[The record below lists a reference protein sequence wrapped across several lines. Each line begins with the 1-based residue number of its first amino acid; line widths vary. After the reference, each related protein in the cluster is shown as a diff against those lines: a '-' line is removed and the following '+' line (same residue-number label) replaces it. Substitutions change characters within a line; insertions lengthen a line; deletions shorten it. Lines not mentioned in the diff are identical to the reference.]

1 MVFLKMIRF
10 SENIKIL
17 PARDGMMNGENV
29 GVLIILSAL
38 FFLFGETS
46 MMKPGCVCMCDAEKS
61 ESASYI

>member
-1 MVFLKMIRF
+1 MKCFMVFLKII

-38 FFLFGETS
+38 FFSFQGNEYDET
-46 MMKPGCVCMCDAEKS
+46 GVCM
-61 ESASYI
+61 YV